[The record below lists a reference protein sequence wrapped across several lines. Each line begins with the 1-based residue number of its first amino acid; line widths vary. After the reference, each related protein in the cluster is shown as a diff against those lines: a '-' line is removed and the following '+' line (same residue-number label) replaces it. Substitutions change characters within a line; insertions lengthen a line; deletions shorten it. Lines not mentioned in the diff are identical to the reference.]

1 MFVRVTEAHG
11 GKLSLRLV
19 SSSAEHVEY
28 AGALSAEGGEAVDVT
43 VRVNADGQVDVSQAG
58 AAPEWL
64 VALTRATLRTAW
76 RSNKTGTPWP
86 RRLTRWRP
94 SSQDREP

>member
-1 MFVRVTEAHG
+1 MVLAVNGEGG

-19 SSSAEHVEY
+19 SAAPELVEY
-28 AGALSAEGGEAVDVT
+28 GGSLHADGETTEVT
-43 VRVNADGQVDVSQAG
+43 VRVSSDGSVDVSQQG
-58 AAPEWL
+58 GAPEWL

-94 SSQDREP
+94 SSRDSEAG

>member
-1 MFVRVTEAHG
+1 MFTAVDSTGG
-11 GKLSLRLV
+11 GKLSLRMIT
-19 SSSAEHVEY
+19 SGAGYVEY
-28 AGALSAEGGEAVDVT
+28 AGELTTGAEPIPVT
-43 VRVNADGQVDVSQAG
+43 VRVSTDGQVDVVQDG

-94 SSQDREP
+94 SQDPESGP